1 MDVGDLVVDVLQGL
15 SVLIRRPTAHE
26 VVDPDQDRDQ
36 VGLDSLEVGELVFDQ
51 VQRGEAVDG
60 WV

>member
-1 MDVGDLVVDVLQGL
+1 MEVGDLVVDVLQGL
-15 SVLIRRPTAHE
+15 AVLIRRPTPYE